1 MPKTECI
8 TGRLL
13 LLACFVSW
21 CSSIS
26 LAAPAES
33 PSATLN
39 QGAAHMQHGNA
50 QVAAAKAPKPI
61 PDFES
66 GRIKIGLPFKNP
78 PMISSRHGVLEM
90 RLNARAKPVM
100 ISGKKVNARV
110 YSASAFGKDYPY
122 AFMPPTIVLD
132 PGDNL
137 KVNLTNWLGEP
148 TNLHTHG
155 FFISPT
161 GNQDNIFVDLTSS
174 KSFLYNYF
182 LPKDILP
189 GSYWYHPHYHPL
201 VEEQVFGGLSGFI
214 YIRGLETFLPPD
226 LRNVTQQFLGL
237 KDFQVD
243 RSNSIPSENINSDS
257 PTNRTINGLVQPVM
271 TMRPGET
278 QLWHLGNLSAD
289 IWYDLE
295 MPGLTFNVIGV
306 DGNPVDQVQEAATLL
321 MPPGKRFDVLV
332 QTRNLGSYQLIT
344 REMNT
349 GPDGDTYPRT
359 LMATLNV
366 KGDNVAL
373 LSLPKQMKPLED
385 LANATVTRRRIFEL
399 SENDTTGQFFINEKE
414 FNANQVDATPVT
426 GTVEE
431 WVFRNR
437 SQELHPIHVHVN
449 DAQVMSVNGVPQQA
463 NSWLDTIP
471 IPYATQNAA
480 GVSVPGEVVMRFK
493 FRDFIGPYVFHC
505 HILAHEDNGMMTVIN
520 VTSPDSEK

>member
-1 MPKTECI
+1 MPKTELSA
-8 TGRLL
+8 GRRFLFGCL
-13 LLACFVSW
+13 FFW
-21 CSSIS
+21 SSGVALS
-26 LAAPAES
+26 APAES
-33 PSATLN
+33 SSATQN
-39 QGAAHMQHGNA
+39 QGSAHMQHGNVQA
-50 QVAAAKAPKPI
+50 EIAKAPKPI

-66 GRIKIGLPFKNP
+66 GRIKTGLPFKNP
-78 PMISSRHGVLEM
+78 PMISSRKGVLEM
-90 RLNARAKPVM
+90 RLNARAKPVT

-110 YSASAFGKDYPY
+110 YSASAYGKDYPY

-161 GNQDNIFVDLTSS
+161 GNQDNIFVDLTSG

-182 LPKDILP
+182 LPKDISP

-201 VEEQVFGGLSGFI
+201 VEEQVFGGQSGFI
-214 YIRGLETFLPPD
+214 YIRGLETYLPAD
-226 LRNVTQQFLGL
+226 LRDVTQQFLGL

-243 RSNSIPSENINSDS
+243 RTNSIPSQNINSDS

-295 MPGLTFNVIGV
+295 MPGLTFSVIGV
-306 DGNPVDQVQEAATLL
+306 DGNPVDQVQEVTTLM
-321 MPPGKRFDVLV
+321 MPPGKRVDVLI
-332 QTRNLGSYQLIT
+332 QTKNVGTYQLIT

-366 KGDNVAL
+366 KGAAVSPVA
-373 LSLPKQMKPLED
+373 LPKQMKPLDD
-385 LANATVTRRRIFEL
+385 LANAVIARRRIFEL

-431 WVFRNR
+431 WVFRNQ

-449 DAQVMSVNGVPQQA
+449 DAQVMSVNGIPQQA

-471 IPYATQNAA
+471 IPYATQNEA
-480 GVSVPGEVVMRFK
+480 GLSVPGEVVMRLK

-505 HILAHEDNGMMTVIN
+505 HILNHEDNGMMTVIN
-520 VTSPDSEK
+520 VTSPDSEN

>member
-1 MPKTECI
+1 MPKTASILGQPCLLGFLISWSCSVALAVPTEP
-8 TGRLL
+8 TG
-13 LLACFVSW
+13 
-21 CSSIS
+21 
-26 LAAPAES
+26 
-33 PSATLN
+33 TDQH
-39 QGAAHMQHGNA
+39 QGAAQMHHGNSHA
-50 QVAAAKAPKPI
+50 VAAKAPTPI
-61 PDFES
+61 PDIES
-66 GRIKIGLPFKNP
+66 GRIKTGLPFKNP

-90 RLNARAKPVM
+90 RLNARARPVN

-110 YSASAFGKDYPY
+110 FSASAYGKDYPY
-122 AFMPPTIVLD
+122 AFMPPTILLD

-182 LPKDILP
+182 LPKDISP

-214 YIRGLETFLPPD
+214 YIRGLEAFLPAD
-226 LRNVTQQFLGL
+226 LRGVTQQFLGL

-243 RSNSIPSENINSDS
+243 RTNSILSQNINSDS
-257 PTNRTINGLVQPVM
+257 PTNRTINGLVQPAM

-295 MPGLTFNVIGV
+295 IPGLTFNVIGV
-306 DGNPVDQVQEAATLL
+306 DGNPVDQVQEASTLL

-332 QTRNLGSYQLIT
+332 QTKNVATYQLIT

-349 GPDGDTYPRT
+349 GPEGDTYPRT

-366 KGDNVAL
+366 KGTAVSPVA
-373 LSLPKQMKPLED
+373 LPKQMKPLED

-449 DAQVMSVNGVPQQA
+449 DAQVISVNGIPQQV

-471 IPYATQNAA
+471 IPYAIQNDA